1 MLETRTTKV
10 MDTALRHENERL
22 STFKNVINS
31 SRAQW
36 EKPSNSLQPKNRTDK
51 TKIDKQIQICCNIRI
66 KIVFFN
72 AQIFLFLLF
81 VSPRHS
87 KHAKSFLS
95 RALESHMNTN
105 THTFLGRA
113 LTSSHVLLFSV
124 ILALSHG
131 MRKRE
136 SENAT
141 HTHEPEAVF
150 TQLNY
155 RATTKVIHMDQEFE
169 INFGFVLLFSITF
182 LLDWQWK
189 WFYDWIRLNL
199 MTLLNANDSHWNC
212 FRMLNWF
219 VWTTNEVWNV
229 EDYKKEITRIGQ

>member
-131 MRKRE
+131 MRKKE
-136 SENAT
+136 SENPT
-141 HTHEPEAVF
+141 HTRTRSSV
-150 TQLNY
+150 Y
-155 RATTKVIHMDQEFE
+155 TTELPSNDQSDTYGSGIWNKFW
-169 INFGFVLLFSITF
+169 FCFAFFHYFSSWLAMKMVL
-182 LLDWQWK
+182 
-189 WFYDWIRLNL
+189 RLNSIEL
-199 MTLLNANDSHWNC
+199 NDVIKCKRFTLKLFPDA
-212 FRMLNWF
+212 
-219 VWTTNEVWNV
+219 
-229 EDYKKEITRIGQ
+229 